1 MHRSKHNRS
10 WLFLRLQLIDIQN
23 TRLQHIY
30 NDEME
35 ELEKNFSDVKK
46 IFDQRTFKYEVLIA
60 FWLCIHLEKLELAQF
75 IMTQDTIID
84 KILANLKKKE
94 PLNFSKTSKSKN
106 AIQESK
112 RQGGVLSSSQGDYE
126 NVKGSLNTDE

>member
-1 MHRSKHNRS
+1 
-10 WLFLRLQLIDIQN
+10 
-23 TRLQHIY
+23 
-30 NDEME
+30 ME

>member
-1 MHRSKHNRS
+1 M
-10 WLFLRLQLIDIQN
+10 
-23 TRLQHIY
+23 QHIY
-30 NDEME
+30 NDEKE

-60 FWLCIHLEKLELAQF
+60 FWLCIHLERLELAQF

-94 PLNFSKTSKSKN
+94 P
-106 AIQESK
+106 
-112 RQGGVLSSSQGDYE
+112 
-126 NVKGSLNTDE
+126 